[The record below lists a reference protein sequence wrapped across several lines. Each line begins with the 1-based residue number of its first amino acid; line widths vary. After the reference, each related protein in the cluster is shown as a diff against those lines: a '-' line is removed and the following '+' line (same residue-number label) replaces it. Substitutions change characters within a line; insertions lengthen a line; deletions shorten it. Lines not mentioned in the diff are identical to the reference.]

1 MSTGKL
7 KAFSLCVI
15 VPDGTDCR
23 ALRTRLHLALSADV
37 PVNLSVYTAEEWEDL
52 LTGRNLVRP
61 HGSPGKARWFMTRRR
76 KGRVGQPLLLQMA
89 GQGSVRPAV
98 RAPAADL
105 TAGDNYNIAF
115 HCQQAIEKALKGY
128 LL

>member
-1 MSTGKL
+1 MTDFIRQTTQDILRVCQPQRIILFAEKRTMATGKL

-52 LTGRNLVRP
+52 LTDET
-61 HGSPGKARWFMTRRR
+61 SYAAWIAR
-76 KGRVGQPLLLQMA
+76 KGQVVYDPE
-89 GQGSVRPAV
+89 
-98 RAPAADL
+98 
-105 TAGDNYNIAF
+105 T
-115 HCQQAIEKALKGY
+115 
-128 LL
+128 